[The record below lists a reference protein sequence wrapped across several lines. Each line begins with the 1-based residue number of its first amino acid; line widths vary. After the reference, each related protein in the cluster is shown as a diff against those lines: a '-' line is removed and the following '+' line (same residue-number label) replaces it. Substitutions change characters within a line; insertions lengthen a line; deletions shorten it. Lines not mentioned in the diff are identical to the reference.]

1 VKSARKKKY
10 LYVSIRR
17 QQALPCLGDA
27 DRVCFANRSI
37 PALQDKNPSAPI
49 AKRRKHLPYPL
60 FLLSSPPQKKSYK
73 KENADRRFRTL
84 RSATVAADG
93 SRRLLKKAG
102 ENFNLEQV
110 FSVCL
115 F

>member
-37 PALQDKNPSAPI
+37 PALQDKKTSTQI

-60 FLLSSPPQKKSYK
+60 FLLPSPPQKKK
-73 KENADRRFRTL
+73 LQKENADGEL
-84 RSATVAADG
+84 SRSAERDRRR
-93 SRRLLKKAG
+93 RRLAPPFEKGGRKL
-102 ENFNLEQV
+102 
-110 FSVCL
+110 
-115 F
+115 